1 LCRIDLGS
9 RIKRLSNTFLG
20 RAAGSERFGF
30 WKECGEPVSILE
42 LDLGLASI
50 EEWLIDRTFIVHE
63 LSINVIL
70 MVDQADS
77 RKIR

>member
-9 RIKRLSNTFLG
+9 WIKRFSNPFLG
-20 RAAGSERFGF
+20 RAAGSKEFRF
-30 WKECGEPVSILE
+30 WECGETVGILE

-77 RKIR
+77 RRIR